1 MRNNPDDLKKK
12 KIDVTVSAKVY
23 GEDLETLKNNDVNI
37 SKLIREAISDTAKR
51 YRKRYR

>member
-23 GEDLETLKNNDVNI
+23 GEDLETLKNNNVNI
-37 SKLIREAISDTAKR
+37 SKLIRKALSDAARR
-51 YRKRYR
+51 YK